1 MLTSIQKSKLC
12 QASSRQL
19 SKWPHNV
26 QQGEKT
32 GLGSGWG
39 EEGPNFQSTS
49 HLAFFLGPFSYQNIE
64 ESQNIYSEF
73 SWRQKWLKR
82 WSACAVH
89 MENFWPH
96 GCFGHLGTGRK
107 MVMYIYFGLLS
118 WYIFRRSRAMRRL
131 TIGPR
136 SARLRNKSPLWESM
150 ESKMGA
156 GLVLCLFGTVTVK
169 PPHLKQ
175 RQRSHLFVSKMA
187 SEPVRARERMKW
199 VLLEIWKGSRSV

>member
-1 MLTSIQKSKLC
+1 MLTISSIYKSKLC
-12 QASSRQL
+12 QASSQQL

-73 SWRQKWLKR
+73 GWRQKWLTMKCMR
-82 WSACAVH
+82 CTQYTWRI
-89 MENFWPH
+89 
-96 GCFGHLGTGRK
+96 FGR
-107 MVMYIYFGLLS
+107 MVVSVIWEQGEKWLCTFILVCLP

-131 TIGPR
+131 TIGPK
-136 SARLRNKSPLWESM
+136 SARPRNKSPLWQSLES
-150 ESKMGA
+150 S
-156 GLVLCLFGTVTVK
+156 
-169 PPHLKQ
+169 
-175 RQRSHLFVSKMA
+175 MA
-187 SEPVRARERMKW
+187 QD
-199 VLLEIWKGSRSV
+199 